1 MEGHSK
7 KYFRNI
13 SPKYHDNQPKICEI
27 CQSWKE
33 SRGHGKQ
40 QKTQSKTKQ
49 KQQKTYSSILGVLL
63 SRKGMLGGESEK
75 ISEEYVIFLRIIYH
89 DRFTDMR
96 NLYK

>member
-13 SPKYHDNQPKICEI
+13 SPKYHDYQPKICEI

-63 SRKGMLGGESEK
+63 SRKGMLGGWAWEDLRRVCNFLENN
-75 ISEEYVIFLRIIYH
+75 ISL
-89 DRFTDMR
+89 
-96 NLYK
+96 